1 MTERTTTTKVTFHHP
16 ADIEGLTATLPAGEY
31 VVETDE
37 EVILGLSF
45 LAYRRLRTTIIVP
58 ALIGASM
65 ARQMIEI
72 DPDRLAAALAR
83 DVTAS
88 ARVSAP

>member
-1 MTERTTTTKVTFHHP
+1 MTERTTTTKVTFHNP
-16 ADIEGLTATLPAGEY
+16 ALLDGMTEALPAGEY

-58 ALIGASM
+58 ARIGASM
-65 ARQMIEI
+65 RRQMIEI

-83 DVTAS
+83 DVTVH
-88 ARVSAP
+88 ARGSTQ

>member
-1 MTERTTTTKVTFHHP
+1 MTERTTMTKVTFHNP
-16 ADIEGLTATLPAGEY
+16 ANIEGLTEALPAGEY

-58 ALIGASM
+58 SRIGASV

-72 DPDRLAAALAR
+72 DPDSLAAALAR
-83 DVTAS
+83 DGS
-88 ARVSAP
+88 AHACTSVP

>member
-1 MTERTTTTKVTFHHP
+1 MTERTTTTKVTFHNP
-16 ADIEGLTATLPAGEY
+16 ADLEGLTEALPAGEY

-58 ALIGASM
+58 SRIGAPM

-72 DPDRLAAALAR
+72 DPDSLTAALAR
-83 DVTAS
+83 DAMAS
-88 ARVSAP
+88 ARASAP